1 MTENSGPDFAE
12 NGPGLLW
19 ALGAL
24 SRSAFRIGICFE
36 RLSFE
41 VPPRALPHSSLRFV
55 RSRCFSSEACF
66 ALESGLEG
74 FVLQCC
80 RVGFCIVVCV
90 FVVVSLSAL
99 YISRIML
106 CKYVC
111 VCSVHI
117 SFMLCTYIALCF
129 VHMSFYALCKHRYV
143 LCVLLCTYTAV
154 CSAHMS
160 VYALY
165 IGLCTY
171 CPVPG
176 RLFS

>member
-36 RLSFE
+36 SLSFE
-41 VPPRALPHSSLRFV
+41 ELPRGFAHSSLRFV
-55 RSRCFSSEACF
+55 RSWCFSSETCF

-99 YISRIML
+99 YISRLML
-106 CKYVC
+106 CKYVG

-117 SFMLCTYIALCF
+117 SFYALYMYRFMLCTYIILCSVQTSLCSVRIALYIYRC
-129 VHMSFYALCKHRYV
+129 
-143 LCVLLCTYTAV
+143 LLCTYV
-154 CSAHMS
+154 GLCSVHWS
-160 VYALY
+160 LY
-165 IGLCTY
+165 ILPCAG
-171 CPVPG
+171 P
-176 RLFS
+176 